1 MTAALRP
8 IRGIRRLWISALSG
22 ADTRTG
28 APAFMGRQ
36 INNGYGRFKMNIL
49 ILKLCLVFLV
59 IIAILWMKRPLFLAI
74 SGGLAGAVLLY
85 GIRLQD
91 ALLIMGKSMVSKD
104 TITVVLSFYFIT
116 FLQRMLEG

>member
-1 MTAALRP
+1 
-8 IRGIRRLWISALSG
+8 
-22 ADTRTG
+22 
-28 APAFMGRQ
+28 
-36 INNGYGRFKMNIL
+36 MNIL

-91 ALLIMGKSMVSKD
+91 ALFLLGNCLVS
-104 TITVVLSFYFIT
+104 
-116 FLQRMLEG
+116 